1 MQAAHD
7 PIVVDAHEDIAWN
20 YFNNKRDFPESALSR
35 RRRET
40 DPVFLSRYGRSMVGL
55 PDHLLGRIALVCGTI
70 FVSPR
75 WTKMYPDEKLL
86 YDTPDEAYRLGMQQV
101 TYYQR
106 LADEQERIVLV
117 QTKRDLDAVLATW
130 ASGTEFAD
138 HRLGL
143 IMLMEG
149 ADPIIEPAQL
159 EEWYAHGL
167 RVVGPAWS
175 QTRYSG
181 GTKAPGPL
189 TDLGREL
196 LDVMGDYGM
205 ALDVSHMDPE
215 ATLEALDRYQG
226 PVIASHS
233 NPLKFRRDRPDRN
246 LSDDAIRRIAERGG
260 VIGALPFNLFLV
272 EGWQM
277 GDRKDAA
284 TMDTYIAAIDHICQ
298 VTGSAQ
304 HVGIGSDFDGGFGA
318 ESAPVGF
325 ETSTDL
331 LAVGPA
337 LASIGYEPNDIKAI
351 LSENFLRVLHA
362 GLPD

>member
-1 MQAAHD
+1 MHPAHNT
-7 PIVVDAHEDIAWN
+7 IIVDAHQDIAWN
-20 YFNNKRDFPESALSR
+20 YFNNGRDFPENALSR

-40 DPVFLSRYGRSMVGL
+40 DRVFLSRYGRSMVGL
-55 PDHLLGRIALVCGTI
+55 PDNLLGRIALVCGTI

-86 YDTPDEAYRLGMQQV
+86 YDTPQEAYRLGMQQV
-101 TYYQR
+101 AYYHR
-106 LADEQERIVLV
+106 LAGEQEQIVLV
-117 QTKRDLDAVLATW
+117 QNRRDLDAVLATW
-130 ASGTEFAD
+130 EDGTAYAD
-138 HRLGL
+138 HRMGL

-149 ADPIIEPAQL
+149 ADPILEPAQL

-167 RVVGPAWS
+167 RVVGPAWA

-196 LDVMGDYGM
+196 LEVMADYGM
-205 ALDVSHMDPE
+205 VLDVSHMDPE
-215 ATLEALDRYQG
+215 ATLEALDRYEG

-233 NPLKFRRDRPDRN
+233 NPLRFRRDRPDRN
-246 LSDDAIRRIAERGG
+246 LSDDAIRRMAERGG
-260 VIGALPFNLFLV
+260 VIGVLPYNLFLV
-272 EGWQM
+272 EGWRM

-304 HVGIGSDFDGGFGA
+304 YAGIGSDFDGGFGA
-318 ESAPVGF
+318 ESVPVGF

-337 LASIGYEPNDIKAI
+337 LAAKGYAPDDIRAI
-351 LSENFLRVLHA
+351 LSGNFLRVLRA